1 MSEVALSPA
10 AAALQSLVGL
20 PRAASGVRRSLFGP
34 LDHGELRRD
43 LQSRLQGMAEEARD
57 RWGFDFQAG
66 RPVPGS
72 GLLWEPVCGSVVPAF
87 YREKSQGCCRPGQG
101 VEVPAEGTSACTAG
115 PGNAAASVG
124 AQDPDCAGE
133 ESNQENRDLGPS
145 ARGGLMRP
153 AESTCRI
160 TDFFP
165 KRKRSVDTKAPCEL
179 LPSLG
184 LTIPVEQTPR
194 KRLR

>member
-10 AAALQSLVGL
+10 AAALQTLAGL

-34 LDHGELRRD
+34 LDHGELRRE

-87 YREKSQGCCRPGQG
+87 YREKSQGSCRPGQG
-101 VEVPAEGTSACTAG
+101 AEAPAEGTSVCAAG
-115 PGNAAASVG
+115 PGPAAAS
-124 AQDPDCAGE
+124 DCAGE
-133 ESNQENRDLGPS
+133 ESNRENRDLGPC
-145 ARGGLMRP
+145 ARGGVRRP
-153 AESTCRI
+153 AEGPCRI

-165 KRKRSVDTKAPCEL
+165 KRKRSVDTKAPCDL
-179 LPSLG
+179 LPSSG
-184 LTIPVEQTPR
+184 FTIPVEQTPR

>member
-1 MSEVALSPA
+1 MSEVALSPS
-10 AAALQSLVGL
+10 AAALQSLGGL

-34 LDHGELRRD
+34 LDHGELRRE
-43 LQSRLQGMAEEARD
+43 LQSRLQGMAEEARE

-87 YREKSQGCCRPGQG
+87 YREKSPGGCVPRRGA
-101 VEVPAEGTSACTAG
+101 EVPALGTNG
-115 PGNAAASVG
+115 PDV
-124 AQDPDCAGE
+124 AGE
-133 ESNQENRDLGPS
+133 ESNQENRDRGLC
-145 ARGGLMRP
+145 ARGGVRSP
-153 AESTCRI
+153 AERPRRI

-165 KRKRSVDTKAPCEL
+165 KRKRSVDTKAPSEL
-179 LPSLG
+179 LLSSG
-184 LTIPVEQTPR
+184 LTVPVEQTPR